1 MGNQESK
8 QWRALARWGRLLALG
23 LAVGWGAVGCT
34 ERTQS
39 ADDVEREHPMM
50 KAAQEKERSGDEA
63 AAISIYKS
71 LTAQNPDMARPHL
84 ALAFLMDKPGRDPA
98 CAIYHYQRYLELRPD
113 SEKGEM
119 LGARI
124 RQAKVQLISTVF
136 PSVSNLSERLL
147 IEERENEL
155 LKVRGS
161 NLAAQVQYQKAI
173 VEKLRAQA
181 TAIEAA
187 EREAIEGVHPPP
199 AGIRPVVRTVLVEK
213 GDTLIKLA
221 SRIYGDGS
229 RWKAILDANRNV
241 LRNKDDVRP
250 GQLLVLP

>member
-1 MGNQESK
+1 MMPRIVSIREIDMGNQESK

-119 LGARI
+119 LGAYGR
-124 RQAKVQLISTVF
+124 RKSAFRYPGRPGLR
-136 PSVSNLSERLL
+136 RLKPY
-147 IEERENEL
+147 RCWTA
-155 LKVRGS
+155 S
-161 NLAAQVQYQKAI
+161 
-173 VEKLRAQA
+173 LRAP
-181 TAIEAA
+181 
-187 EREAIEGVHPPP
+187 ERTGSPVFLCRPPP
-199 AGIRPVVRTVLVEK
+199 PSRGAHRAAG
-213 GDTLIKLA
+213 
-221 SRIYGDGS
+221 
-229 RWKAILDANRNV
+229 W
-241 LRNKDDVRP
+241 LRS
-250 GQLLVLP
+250 G